1 MESYQEYPGKIRGK
15 IRGKRRR
22 RRTSN
27 DHNDCAHLLGETL
40 KIEYRREKVR
50 RKFLES
56 KEWMSLNKREKKEV
70 RHLFRDQRS
79 LSTQFLEQVTNVTH
93 ARHGR
98 GRLHRGNPAAGHR
111 SRNDER
117 SERRRQPYYQHD
129 QDEMM
134 KEVKE
139 WSKVSLDI
147 LSCISLDQ
155 HGSSATSKRRSR
167 RRHKHKHSR
176 SDSSLARSL
185 QKKKDSRVGRDDGS
199 SVTLPAIVIGGG
211 ENSEVAN
218 VSTPALG
225 ETLDTA
231 FTLPTEEEEEK
242 EKEEED
248 ERGRGGIRGGIRGS
262 KSKSKKRRRKKGR
275 KEGSDSMQMIPG
287 SQLKDFQ
294 YDKTKE
300 WNFPIGTKQPWSES
314 KLGTHEKGKKRR
326 QQQKKKKQ
334 HSMENIEKSFFIR
347 KMNAPAWTSIP
358 HRKSPL
364 VSPH

>member
-1 MESYQEYPGKIRGK
+1 MDSYQEYPGKIRGK

-27 DHNDCAHLLGETL
+27 DRNDSAHLLGETL
-40 KIEYRREKVR
+40 KIEYQREKVR

-56 KEWMSLNKREKKEV
+56 KEWMSLNRREKKEV

-79 LSTQFLEQVTNVTH
+79 LSTQFLEQVTNVT
-93 ARHGR
+93 RHGR

-111 SRNDER
+111 SRNEREKKGESER

-155 HGSSATSKRRSR
+155 HGSTTSKRRSR

-176 SDSSLARSL
+176 SDSSLVRSL
-185 QKKKDSRVGRDDGS
+185 QEKKESRVGRDDGS
-199 SVTLPAIVIGGG
+199 SVTLPAIVTGGD
-211 ENSEVAN
+211 ENSEVSNA
-218 VSTPALG
+218 SIPALG
-225 ETLDTA
+225 ETLDAA
-231 FTLPTEEEEEK
+231 FTLPTEEEEK
-242 EKEEED
+242 E
-248 ERGRGGIRGGIRGS
+248 ERGRGGRRGGIRG
-262 KSKSKKRRRKKGR
+262 SKSKKRRRKKGR

-314 KLGTHEKGKKRR
+314 KLGTHEKGTRRR
-326 QQQKKKKQ
+326 QQQKQKKQ

-347 KMNAPAWTSIP
+347 KMNAPAWTSIHVQQHEP
-358 HRKSPL
+358 HRKSPQ
-364 VSPH
+364 